1 MMNLMLGGGERK
13 GVERGEGLGGYTA
26 MGKHPDLAR
35 VQTDFMETFL
45 HARDTHAQI
54 YMHIHKVHY

>member
-1 MMNLMLGGGERK
+1 MNHDEFNAWGRGGG
-13 GVERGEGLGGYTA
+13 GVYTA
-26 MGKHPDLAR
+26 IDKHPDLAL

-45 HARDTHAQI
+45 HATRGIRVHAQI